1 MLTVSFVHIG
11 TTGNCKIVKEKL
23 LGFVMVYKLACTEV
37 HGSNSCIKRVDR
49 FCTKYQLASL
59 KFRDPLEQAFSQDF
73 ESGSPNFMW
82 AKGPHSMA
90 PAAPCSLGGL
100 GGCSPRKF

>member
-37 HGSNSCIKRVDR
+37 HGSDSCIKSVDC
-49 FCTKYQLASL
+49 FCTKYRLASL
-59 KFRDPLEQAFSQDF
+59 KFRDPLEV
-73 ESGSPNFMW
+73 
-82 AKGPHSMA
+82 
-90 PAAPCSLGGL
+90 
-100 GGCSPRKF
+100 

>member
-37 HGSNSCIKRVDR
+37 HGSDSCIKHVDR
-49 FCTKYQLASL
+49 FCTKYRLASL

-73 ESGSPNFMW
+73 ESGSRNFMW

-90 PAAPCSLGGL
+90 PAAPCSSGGL